1 MKSFPVRL
9 IFFCSFQSFCRSLED
24 KIKEI
29 KLESSGEHPI
39 LELRR
44 EFKSQFCFQMVAGK
58 LQSLSASNRDQRR
71 EYKSKFVDLD
81 VEFQRMRDRMETM
94 NQMLDDLHVSLN
106 ESTRTE

>member
-1 MKSFPVRL
+1 M
-9 IFFCSFQSFCRSLED
+9 C
-24 KIKEI
+24 
-29 KLESSGEHPI
+29 
-39 LELRR
+39 
-44 EFKSQFCFQMVAGK
+44 FKMVSGK

-106 ESTRTE
+106 EST